1 MMELKFDK
9 IGNVLKITVDGRLV
23 AACSEEFKETVSG
36 WLADNRFLLFDLSQ
50 MNHIDSSGLGA
61 LVYVLQKANAQ
72 DGSAKLACLH
82 RGPGSCSTSPRS
94 TGSSRFSIRSTRRSP
109 RSAPKRN
116 NRKADRWPR
125 QSVL

>member
-72 DGSAKLACLH
+72 DGSAKLACLQ
-82 RGPGSCSTSPRS
+82 PRPRIVFDI
-94 TGSSRFSIRSTRRSP
+94 TKVYRSF
-109 RSAPKRN
+109 
-116 NRKADRWPR
+116 
-125 QSVL
+125 

>member
-23 AACSEEFKETVSG
+23 AACSDEFKETVSG

-72 DGSAKLACLH
+72 DGSAKLACLQ
-82 RGPGSCSTSPRS
+82 PR
-94 TGSSRFSIRSTRRSP
+94 P
-109 RSAPKRN
+109 RIVFDITKVYRIFEIF
-116 NRKADRWPR
+116 D
-125 QSVL
+125 SVDAALASFGAEAK